1 MLETARA
8 APFTLEDFLAEQESK
23 DFLRFITC
31 GSVDDGK
38 STLIGRLL
46 YETKLLFEDQLATL
60 ERDSRR
66 FGTQGDALD
75 LALLL
80 DGLAAERE
88 QGITIDVAYRFFTT
102 ERRRFIVADTPGHE
116 QYTRNMATGASTA
129 ELAIILVDAR
139 KGLTMQTRRH
149 SLIAAMLG
157 TRHAVLAV
165 NKMDLVEWSELAFQ
179 AIEREYRNFAA
190 DLGFSAIQCIPL
202 SALTG
207 GNIVTRTR
215 DAPWYGGPILLEY
228 LETVETNAAST
239 VQPFRMPVQW
249 VNRPNSE
256 FRGYTGLITG
266 GAISVDMPVRILP
279 SGRETRVSR
288 IITYEGDLPMAVTG
302 QSVTL
307 TFADQI
313 DVSRGDMVCE
323 LTRPAYVADVLRA
336 RVLWMSEDALVPGR
350 SYQLKLGTRT
360 VSATVTMLRSRTD
373 PGPAS
378 SASTDRL
385 ALNEIADCVLKLD
398 QPIAF
403 DRYADNRDTGS
414 FIFIDRESYNT
425 AGMGMITDAP
435 RPASMDV
442 KTHKRRLERIHAFA
456 QPSERRMRSLIKS
469 VSWRV
474 TGSID
479 TVLVAFFCTG
489 TFLTGSFKISAAIG
503 LAELVTKVTLYYLH
517 ERIWA
522 ALPFGLRRSE
532 RT

>member
-1 MLETARA
+1 MLETAKT

-23 DFLRFITC
+23 DLLRFITC

-66 FGTQGDALD
+66 FGTQGDELD

-88 QGITIDVAYRFFTT
+88 QGITIDVAYRFFAT

-116 QYTRNMATGASTA
+116 QYTRNMATGASTT

-157 TRHAVLAV
+157 IRHAVLAV
-165 NKMDLVEWSELAFQ
+165 NKMDLVGWSELAFQ
-179 AIEREYRNFAA
+179 AIERDYRIFAA

-207 GNIVTRTR
+207 GNIVARTR
-215 DAPWYGGPILLEY
+215 DAPWYGGPTLLDH
-228 LETVETNAAST
+228 LETVETNPAST
-239 VQPFRMPVQW
+239 AQPFRMPVQW
-249 VNRPNSE
+249 VNRPNSD
-256 FRGYTGLITG
+256 FRGYTGLIAG

-288 IITYEGDLPMAVTG
+288 ILTYDGDLPSAAAG

-307 TFADQI
+307 TFADEI

-323 LTRPAYVADVLRA
+323 ATRQAHVSDMLRA

-360 VSATVTMLRSRTD
+360 VNATVTMLRGRSD
-373 PGPAS
+373 LGPAS
-378 SASTDRL
+378 SISTDRL

-398 QPIAF
+398 QRVAF
-403 DRYADNRDTGS
+403 DRYADSRDTGS

-425 AGMGMITDAP
+425 VGMGMITDAP
-435 RPASMDV
+435 RPASTEA
-442 KTHKRRLERIHAFA
+442 KTQRRRLERIHAFA
-456 QPSERRMRSLIKS
+456 QPSERRTRSLIKS

-479 TVLVAFFCTG
+479 TVVLAFLFTG

-522 ALPFGLRRSE
+522 ALPFGLRRGE